1 MATSSIKPKCG
12 TTAQWQASG
21 RILEFNEWGV
31 EVTES
36 GAYILRIGD
45 GEHLFH
51 DLPAVIDVPTF
62 DALVQQVQEQYNE
75 VVAFR
80 NNMTEATN
88 AANSAAAGASAA
100 ATAAQAG
107 AEACQGI
114 AAGINSMPDATTGA
128 VYSIG
133 VDNGIVFLEE
143 VDS

>member
-1 MATSSIKPKCG
+1 MATSIKPKCG

-21 RILEFNEWGV
+21 RILEVNEWGV

-75 VVAFR
+75 VIAFR

-88 AANSAAAGASAA
+88 AANSAAAGARSAA
-100 ATAAQAG
+100 DAANAG
-107 AEACQGI
+107 AAACENI
-114 AAGINSMPDATTGA
+114 AAGINSMADDTTAT

-133 VDNGIVFLEE
+133 IDNGIIYLEE
-143 VDS
+143 V

>member
-1 MATSSIKPKCG
+1 MATSTIKPKCG

-21 RILEFNEWGV
+21 RILEVNEWGV

-75 VVAFR
+75 VTAFR

-88 AANSAAAGASAA
+88 AANSAAAGARSAA
-100 ATAAQAG
+100 DAANAG
-107 AEACQGI
+107 AAACENI
-114 AAGINSMPDATTGA
+114 AAGINSMADDTTAT

-133 VDNGIVFLEE
+133 IDNGIIYLEE
-143 VDS
+143 V

>member
-1 MATSSIKPKCG
+1 MATSTIKPKCG

-21 RILEFNEWGV
+21 RILEVNEWGV

-51 DLPAVIDVPTF
+51 DLPAVIDVPSF

-75 VVAFR
+75 VIAFR

-88 AANSAAAGASAA
+88 AANSAAAGARSAA
-100 ATAAQAG
+100 DAANAG
-107 AEACQGI
+107 AAACENI
-114 AAGINSMPDATTGA
+114 AAGINSMADDTTAT

-133 VDNGIVFLEE
+133 IDNGIIYLEE
-143 VDS
+143 V

>member
-1 MATSSIKPKCG
+1 MATSTIKPKCG

-21 RILEFNEWGV
+21 RILEVNEWGV

-75 VVAFR
+75 VIAFR

-88 AANSAAAGASAA
+88 AANSAAAGARSAA
-100 ATAAQAG
+100 NAANAG
-107 AEACQGI
+107 AAACENI
-114 AAGINSMPDATTGA
+114 AAGINSMADDTTAT

-133 VDNGIVFLEE
+133 IDNGIIYLEE
-143 VDS
+143 V

>member
-1 MATSSIKPKCG
+1 MATSTIKPKCG
-12 TTAQWQASG
+12 TTAQWKASG
-21 RILEFNEWGV
+21 RILEVNEWGV

-75 VVAFR
+75 VIAFR

-88 AANSAAAGASAA
+88 AANSAAAGARSAA
-100 ATAAQAG
+100 DAANAG
-107 AEACQGI
+107 AAACENI
-114 AAGINSMPDATTGA
+114 AAGINSMADDTTAT

-133 VDNGIVFLEE
+133 IDNGIIYLEE
-143 VDS
+143 V

>member
-1 MATSSIKPKCG
+1 MATSTIKPKCG

-21 RILEFNEWGV
+21 RILEVNEWGV

-75 VVAFR
+75 VIAFR

-88 AANSAAAGASAA
+88 AANSAAAGAKSAA
-100 ATAAQAG
+100 EAANAG
-107 AEACQGI
+107 AAACENI
-114 AAGINSMPDATTGA
+114 AAGINSMADDTTAT

-133 VDNGIVFLEE
+133 IDNGIIYLEE
-143 VDS
+143 V

>member
-1 MATSSIKPKCG
+1 MATSTIKPKCG

-21 RILEFNEWGV
+21 RILEVNEWGV

-75 VVAFR
+75 VIAFR

-88 AANSAAAGASAA
+88 AANSAAAGARSAA
-100 ATAAQAG
+100 EAANAG
-107 AEACQGI
+107 AAACENI
-114 AAGINSMPDATTGA
+114 AAGINSMADDTTAT

-133 VDNGIVFLEE
+133 IDNGIIYLEE
-143 VDS
+143 V